1 MNYVY
6 LSPHFPP
13 NYFNFSVALKRLG
26 VNVLGLGDTPYDALR
41 PELRT
46 AFNEYFK
53 VEDMHNYD
61 QLVKAMGYLTYKHGK
76 IDGIDSNNEYWLET
90 EARLRSD
97 FNIEGIR
104 TDKLNMIKNKS
115 DMKRVYQEAG
125 VPVAR
130 GKIVR
135 TQEDALELVEQTGF
149 PLVAKPDSGVGAAN
163 TYKINSR
170 DELNNFFDTKPNVN
184 YILEEFIDGQ
194 IVSFDGL
201 TDKDGNLL
209 FFTGHVYERGVME
222 VVNKDLHIYYY
233 SLIDI
238 PKDLETAGRK
248 ILKAFNVKG
257 RFFHFEFF
265 RRFDTGKLVAL
276 EVNMRP
282 PGGFTTDMFNY
293 ACDFDIYLEWANML
307 VNNKLTGDYTRNYH
321 VMYVS
326 RKHNKSYVLSHDDV
340 LSNFAGLIVH
350 HDHIDSALAKA
361 LGNYG
366 YLIRSKNL
374 QQLFEAQKVIHQMKG

>member
-326 RKHNKSYVLSHDDV
+326 RKHNKSYVLSHEDV

>member
-163 TYKINSR
+163 TYKITSR

-326 RKHNKSYVLSHDDV
+326 RKHNKSYVLSHEDV

>member
-26 VNVLGLGDTPYDALR
+26 VNVLGLGDTAFDALR
-41 PELRT
+41 PELRS

-53 VEDMHNYD
+53 VEDMHNYE
-61 QLVKAMGYLTYKHGK
+61 QLVKAMGYLTYKYGK

-201 TDKDGNLL
+201 TDKEGNLL

-238 PKDLETAGRK
+238 PKDIETAGRK

-293 ACDFDIYLEWANML
+293 ACDFDIYLEWANMI

-350 HDHIDSALAKA
+350 HDHIDNALATA

-366 YLIRSKNL
+366 YLIRSQNL

>member
-26 VNVLGLGDTPYDALR
+26 VNVLGLGDTAFNDLR
-41 PELRT
+41 PELKS
-46 AFNEYFK
+46 AFTEYFK
-53 VEDMHNYD
+53 VEDMHNYE
-61 QLVKAMGYLTYKHGK
+61 QLLKAMGYLTYKHGK

-104 TDKLNMIKNKS
+104 KDKLSMIKNKS
-115 DMKRVYQEAG
+115 DMKRVYQDAG

-130 GKIVR
+130 GKVVR

-238 PKDLETAGRK
+238 PKDIETAGRK

-307 VNNKLTGDYTRNYH
+307 VNNKLTGDYSRKYH

-326 RKHNKSYVLSHDDV
+326 RKHNKSYVLSHDEV
-340 LSNFAGLIVH
+340 LSNYAGLIVH
-350 HDHIDSALAKA
+350 HDHIDNALAIA

>member
-13 NYFNFSVALKRLG
+13 NYFNFSLALKRLG

-41 PELRT
+41 PELRA

-201 TDKDGNLL
+201 TDKEGNLL

-238 PKDLETAGRK
+238 PKDIETAGRK

-350 HDHIDSALAKA
+350 HDHIDNALATA

-374 QQLFEAQKVIHQMKG
+374 QQLFDAQKVIHQMKG